1 MPCQGLI
8 EAFYDGRTC
17 FPLAGVVPLPG
28 MNFGKIA
35 LGALLL
41 AVGVVLL
48 AVRVGFA
55 HPDTPILLL
64 RYWPVLLIAFGLAF
78 LAGAI
83 KNPMLGC
90 FAVLLILGG
99 TALGIWWLS
108 GKHKRSVVAHGGSTI
123 DLAKAGVSS
132 LVLRVYTFGGS
143 CDLRASGAR
152 ALTIARQ
159 DAAGDSSVG
168 YRFEVSGGKAVLEW
182 PRSSGPLTLSNP
194 GARIKI
200 VAPPALPLSLNWSG
214 RAGSLHAD
222 LTRLAP
228 TRCSLHEIFASSR
241 LDIGE
246 ERPEEIRVWGVASEL
261 RLRVPAD
268 CPVRLMSSPFT
279 LRTLPSDFEQYA
291 MGKVGSKD
299 RVDASEGRGRT
310 LRVYANGYLTH
321 VTVERMPV
329 VASPPLK
336 PAAKTPGAKPASAP
350 KATPAPKSTPA
361 RKH

>member
-1 MPCQGLI
+1 
-8 EAFYDGRTC
+8 
-17 FPLAGVVPLPG
+17 

-35 LGALLL
+35 FGALLL

-108 GKHKRSVVAHGGSTI
+108 GKHKRAPAAHAGSSL
-123 DLAKAGVSS
+123 DLGRAGVSS
-132 LVLRVYTFGGS
+132 LALRIVTFGGR
-143 CDLRASGAR
+143 CDLRGSATR
-152 ALTIARQ
+152 TLRIARQ
-159 DAAGDSSVG
+159 DAAADSSIG
-168 YRFEVSGGKAVLEW
+168 YRFDVNGGKAVLEY
-182 PRSSGPLTLSNP
+182 PRSAGPFTLSDP
-194 GARIKI
+194 GARLQ
-200 VAPPALPLSLNWSG
+200 VEAPSSLPLSLNWSG

-222 LTRLAP
+222 LTRLLPA
-228 TRCSLHEIFASSR
+228 RCSLHEIFASCR
-241 LDIGE
+241 LDIGGN
-246 ERPEEIRVWGVASEL
+246 RPEEIHVWGLGSQL

-291 MGKVGSKD
+291 MGSHGSKD

-310 LRVYANGYLTH
+310 LRVYAKGYLMH
-321 VTVERMPV
+321 VMIERMPV
-329 VASPPLK
+329 VAAPPLK
-336 PAAKTPGAKPASAP
+336 PAA
-350 KATPAPKSTPA
+350 PAPADTVATKSEAHA
-361 RKH
+361 RRTRNGRSR

>member
-1 MPCQGLI
+1 MVVL
-8 EAFYDGRTC
+8 ASRGR
-17 FPLAGVVPLPG
+17 PVVPLQA

-35 LGALLL
+35 FGALLL

-90 FAVLLILGG
+90 LAVLLILGG

-108 GKHKRSVVAHGGSTI
+108 GKHKRSVVAHAGSTI
-123 DLAKAGVSS
+123 DIAKAGVSS
-132 LVLRVYTFGGS
+132 LVLRVHTFGGS

-152 ALTIARQ
+152 TLTVARA
-159 DAAGDSSVG
+159 DAAGDSSIG
-168 YRFEVSGGKAVLEW
+168 YRFDLNGGRAVLAW
-182 PRSSGPLTLSNP
+182 PRSQGPLTLSDP
-194 GARIKI
+194 GARLR
-200 VAPPALPLSLNWSG
+200 VEAPPSLPLSLNWSG

-241 LDIGE
+241 IDIGE
-246 ERPEEIRVWGVASEL
+246 ERPEEIRVWGFASQL

-321 VTVERMPV
+321 ITVERMPV
-329 VASPPLK
+329 VAAPPLK
-336 PAAKTPGAKPASAP
+336 SAP
-350 KATPAPKSTPA
+350 KTSGPKPAPAPKSTPA